1 MNKRPL
7 SITIIGWIFIAV
19 GIVGLIYHSTHP
31 SEEHIL
37 WILFLRILA
46 LVCGVCMLLRQDW
59 ARWLTAAWVA
69 YHVYLSL
76 GHEASKLIIHAL
88 LFVVI
93 VIFLFLP
100 TSTAYFRGKVAAP
113 APPSPDPLG
122 RGQGE

>member
-7 SITIIGWIFIAV
+7 SITIIGWIFVAV

-31 SEEHIL
+31 NEEHIL
-37 WILFLRILA
+37 WILFVRVLA

-59 ARWLTAAWVA
+59 ARWLAAVWLA

-93 VIFLFLP
+93 AIFLFRP
-100 TSTAYFRGKVAAP
+100 SSTAYFRRKNTLP
-113 APPSPDPLG
+113 NPPSPDPIG
-122 RGQGE
+122 RGPG